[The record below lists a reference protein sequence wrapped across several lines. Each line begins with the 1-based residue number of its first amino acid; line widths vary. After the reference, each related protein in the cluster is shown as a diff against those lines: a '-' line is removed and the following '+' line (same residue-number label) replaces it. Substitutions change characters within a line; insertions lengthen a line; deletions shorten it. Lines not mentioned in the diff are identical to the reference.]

1 MRLKQEAK
9 LDDDGQQQ
17 QQQQQHD
24 RAQLQLIDRQLELK
38 LKTKLD
44 RELHREL
51 ATTCVSC
58 SVFLCS
64 VLQFTEQGDS

>member
-1 MRLKQEAK
+1 MRLQQEAK

-38 LKTKLD
+38 LKLD
-44 RELHREL
+44 RGLHREL

>member
-1 MRLKQEAK
+1 MRLQQEAK

-38 LKTKLD
+38 LKLD